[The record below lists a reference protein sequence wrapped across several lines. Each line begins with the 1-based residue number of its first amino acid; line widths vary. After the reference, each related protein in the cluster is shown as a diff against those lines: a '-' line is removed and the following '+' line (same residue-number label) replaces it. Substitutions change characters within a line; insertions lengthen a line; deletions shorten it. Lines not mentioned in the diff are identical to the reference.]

1 MRGTDHVLHGSAE
14 SAVQAVCGAGAEIV
28 IQVKLEQSMQ
38 IMYKIK
44 YKLDKKNAEVKLIS
58 QASACEIIGA
68 AWSH

>member
-14 SAVQAVCGAGAEIV
+14 SAVQAVCGAGAEVV

-38 IMYKIK
+38 IMYK
-44 YKLDKKNAEVKLIS
+44 LDEKNAEVKLIS